1 MALSPRLKTR
11 GNINEEELIR
21 KGGSSG
27 QEARIPCESSDKEVK
42 RVNLRIP
49 SKYLERID
57 RLLTNRLGN
66 VSRNTW
72 MIEAIVEKLGKEEN
86 RSEVSLTSQEP

>member
-27 QEARIPCESSDKEVK
+27 QEAHIPCESSDMEVK

-86 RSEVSLTSQEP
+86 RSEVSLTSQES